1 MLSESKV
8 VDDPRVLV
16 GGETGDDAGVF
27 ALHPGLA
34 LVQTVDVITPV
45 VDDPYQFG
53 QVAASNALS
62 DVYAMG
68 AVPLTALNIAAFPPE
83 GVPLKA
89 LRAILQGAHDKVREA
104 GAVILGGHTLN
115 DKELKFGLSVTGT
128 CSPSAYLT
136 NSSARPADLLVLTKP
151 IGTGVLISAYRR
163 GWLDEASSHE
173 LVRQMAAL
181 NDIAGRAAVS
191 HEARA
196 ATDITGFG
204 LAGHARE
211 LAVRSGVAV
220 RLWFQEI
227 PRYAEAFTLSERGA
241 QTVITSANQRDVA
254 GSILVAGDI
263 SAIDE
268 MLLYDPQTSGGLLVS
283 LPPDEAVAYVEE
295 LRSAGVEDAAIV
307 GEVLEA
313 REPCLEVTR
322 GR

>member
-1 MLSESKV
+1 
-8 VDDPRVLV
+8 
-16 GGETGDDAGVF
+16 
-27 ALHPGLA
+27 
-34 LVQTVDVITPV
+34 
-45 VDDPYQFG
+45 
-53 QVAASNALS
+53 
-62 DVYAMG
+62 
-68 AVPLTALNIAAFPPE
+68 
-83 GVPLKA
+83 
-89 LRAILQGAHDKVREA
+89 
-104 GAVILGGHTLN
+104 
-115 DKELKFGLSVTGT
+115 
-128 CSPSAYLT
+128 
-136 NSSARPADLLVLTKP
+136 LVLTKP